1 MPINNAKWLED
12 LPENCPP
19 GDIEADYKGC
29 FYRFVKTYPPTMED
43 FKSQR
48 ALYPD
53 KVFDGNPT
61 ECQTRACSVYSGE
74 KAYKAVRK
82 RCSRFKKLYVVS
94 FDFKP
99 ERGCCKQT
107 GNDKSH
113 YSWWISANFDVKYL
127 DFNKKEAPNEA

>member
-1 MPINNAKWLED
+1 MPSNNGDWLED

-19 GDIEADYKGC
+19 DDIEADYNGR

-53 KVFDGNPT
+53 KVFKGNPP

-74 KAYKAVRK
+74 KAYKSARE
-82 RCSRFKKLYVVS
+82 RCPKFKKQYVIG

-99 ERGCCKQT
+99 ELGCCKQT
-107 GNDKSH
+107 GDNKGH
-113 YSWWISANFDVKYL
+113 YSWWLSANFDVNSL
-127 DFNKKEAPNEA
+127 NFTKEV